1 MSMAEA
7 ETPFGRVTLDLR
19 RTPRGSTIVL
29 TEGTAGEVRDD
40 LQTRA
45 AIYGAKVLRATR
57 IVEVVAARP
66 LDRLLP
72 ENGYVV
78 PHDLVDL
85 TRGHYLTFFASKGYG
100 FLPQQTPFC
109 PDMRAALVGAAR
121 SIDPASA
128 GRGIVAA
135 LDGWD
140 ELDEARRWGA
150 HLAGR
155 GVSPAAFLAR
165 ELEICY
171 VPLCVLGSSHA
182 AAAIIDRMLDAL
194 PAERNCPCSR
204 AMLQARE
211 RGLVG
216 DDWRTWL

>member
-1 MSMAEA
+1 MSMVEA

-19 RTPRGSTIVL
+19 HTQRGSTVVL
-29 TEGTAGEVRDD
+29 DEGTAGEVRDD

-85 TRGHYLTFFASKGYG
+85 TRDHYLTFFASKGYG

-109 PDMRAALVGAAR
+109 PDMRAALVASAR

-128 GRGIVAA
+128 GRAIVAA

-140 ELDEARRWGA
+140 ELDEARMWGA

-171 VPLCVLGSSHA
+171 VPLCVLGSNHEV
-182 AAAIIDRMLDAL
+182 AAIIDRMLDAL
-194 PAERNCPCSR
+194 PVERNCPCSR

-211 RGLVG
+211 RDLVG